1 MRSEDSNH
9 DGKLSMLDAQWKDLK
24 VWVDANGDGKTDSG
38 ELVSLDKL
46 GIIEIDLTAHS
57 SSEINNGNVVGL
69 VSSYKTTDGKS
80 HEVADVWFT
89 RDNGHNSAGTA
100 AASGSTSHDENGANA
115 QTATHTTTVAAAAG
129 QTNQH
134 ETAAS
139 STDQPVGS
147 TSEHPNL
154 GVSTSDLLADP
165 GHNLLPGGDAGTNSG
180 EVMLTTAVV
189 HTDVTLLPI
198 DHTQLMEEQKNT
210 PLI

>member
-1 MRSEDSNH
+1 M
-9 DGKLSMLDAQWKDLK
+9 
-24 VWVDANGDGKTDSG
+24 
-38 ELVSLDKL
+38 
-46 GIIEIDLTAHS
+46 
-57 SSEINNGNVVGL
+57 
-69 VSSYKTTDGKS
+69 
-80 HEVADVWFT
+80 
-89 RDNGHNSAGTA
+89 
-100 AASGSTSHDENGANA
+100 
-115 QTATHTTTVAAAAG
+115 AAAAG
-129 QTNQH
+129 QTSQH

-139 STDQPVGS
+139 STDQAVGS

-165 GHNLLPGGDAGTNSG
+165 GRNLLPGGDAGTNSG